1 MCKRYL
7 QWKVMESARSIF
19 LLQQSAS
26 ESELLKF
33 LRPLTVPKLKVPC
46 KDNATNF
53 GEQGRYYQMI
63 SYVVEGSMQRF
74 SRDVQHNLSRN
85 HWHACIQRNL
95 FVDEGPIAAGILHLY
110 AAVPLAIWP
119 PRSKRSK
126 KVYGGL
132 QIIQG
137 VQILCRWFGYECLD
151 TQLAK
156 KRQQFIYSYISSELI
171 LLCISQGKTI

>member
-19 LLQQSAS
+19 LLQSAS

-132 QIIQG
+132 QIIQ
-137 VQILCRWFGYECLD
+137 R
-151 TQLAK
+151 AK
-156 KRQQFIYSYISSELI
+156 YFADGLVTNVWTHNLQRKDSLFIY
-171 LLCISQGKTI
+171 